1 MSENTIEKVDEQIAS
16 ETVENEVVEEI
27 ATADVSADESVAT
40 DEVTEGAKKKRKSLK
55 DIIKYIK
62 EHEDLRQAVMF
73 FIFSIFCSVA
83 QIATTY
89 IVQILVDLSGADG
102 FGWIMLPNGKYLFDW
117 TSSLGSFVGF
127 LVGSVV
133 GQVLTFILNRKKTF
147 KATNNVVISAIMYA
161 IMAVIIIFIQTAL
174 SAINMPILAAVEE
187 AGLPLA
193 TDGTFVGV
201 VFGFV
206 CTIPGLLAGGLTAL
220 VLSFFG
226 SKYLVMRDWSK
237 KKDTAEGESATVEIE
252 GADEAVV
259 EEAIEVIEN
268 AEAQGAEVEAVDVEI
283 TLAADQ
289 AAADTTDAE

>member
-1 MSENTIEKVDEQIAS
+1 MSENTIEKSEQIVDEQVAD
-16 ETVENEVVEEI
+16 EVVDE
-27 ATADVSADESVAT
+27 TTVQDESVAT
-40 DEVTEGAKKKRKSLK
+40 TDEQPEGKKKRKSLK
-55 DIIKYIK
+55 EIIQYIK
-62 EHEDLRQAVMF
+62 THEEVRQPVLF
-73 FIFSIFCSVA
+73 FLFSMLCSVA

-89 IVQILVDLSGADG
+89 IVQVLVDLSGKPG
-102 FGWIMLPNGKYLFDW
+102 FGIIMLPNDKYLFDW
-117 TSSLGSFVGF
+117 TNSLGAFVGF

-161 IMAVIIIFIQTAL
+161 IMAVVIIFIQTAL

-187 AGLPLA
+187 AGLPTS

-237 KKDTAEGESATVEIE
+237 KKGEATD
-252 GADEAVV
+252 GEAVENTEEVVADQNAEDAV
-259 EEAIEVIEN
+259 EENSPAEESV
-268 AEAQGAEVEAVDVEI
+268 EAQEEVAS
-283 TLAADQ
+283 
-289 AAADTTDAE
+289 DTTDAE